1 MTRWNAIGLGGVLGL
16 ALSALSA
23 CADRP
28 PSSTVV
34 FTPTG
39 SSPATTTGSAPPGAA
54 LDLAQKCQNER
65 NANACTRAGVE
76 YEHAGD
82 FRHALEQYDRGCALG
97 NSRACVGA
105 GVLNIDGRL
114 PRDASAAGR
123 DFGKA
128 CDFGLAKAC
137 AGAAHFE
144 SDPQKRR
151 GYAQRGCDGHE
162 LESCADLGRMM
173 MESGSEAANG
183 RVLLERSCAN
193 TADPAGAA
201 TACAA
206 LANAYELG
214 VGGAPD
220 QKKAIELYEKACA
233 LNAQTCS
240 MLGDAYLRGAGVEKS
255 KAKAKELYSKACS
268 AGAQDGCDAAQSVDK
283 DQSFGGMRAV
293 PVDE

>member
-1 MTRWNAIGLGGVLGL
+1 MSVRNIVIALGMLT
-16 ALSALSA
+16 A

-34 FTPTG
+34 FTP
-39 SSPATTTGSAPPGAA
+39 AGSAPGATPSSAPSGAA

-65 NANACTRAGVE
+65 NADACARAGAE
-76 YEHAGD
+76 YEHASD
-82 FRHALEQYDRGCALG
+82 FAHALEEYDRGCSLG
-97 NSRACVGA
+97 NSAACAAA
-105 GVLNIDGRL
+105 GVLNVDGRL
-114 PRDASAAGR
+114 PRNAAAAGR

-128 CDFGLAKAC
+128 CELGLAKAC
-137 AGAAHFE
+137 SGAARLE
-144 SDPQKRR
+144 GDPQKRR
-151 GYAQRGCDGHE
+151 GYAQKGCDDRE

-173 MESGSEAANG
+173 MESGSEAAKG
-183 RVLLERSCAN
+183 RILLEKSCENA
-193 TADPAGAA
+193 ADPAGAA

-206 LANAYELG
+206 LGNAYELG

-220 QKKAIELYEKACA
+220 QKKAIELYAKACA
-233 LNAQTCS
+233 LNAQTCA

-268 AGAQDGCDAAQSVDK
+268 AGAPDGCDAAQSVDK
-283 DQSFGGMRAV
+283 DQSFGGMHAV